1 MATKKVVENQS
12 NAFGVAS
19 LVCSILSWLVFGI
32 ILAPLGIIFG
42 AVSLSRR
49 EKNCGLALAGI
60 IVGSIALLVLL
71 VAMAMWAT
79 AVKML

>member
-19 LVCSILSWLVFGI
+19 LVCSVLSWIVFGI

-42 AVSLSRR
+42 AVSLSRN
-49 EKNCGLALAGI
+49 EKNCGLAIAGI